1 MDFKEKIKE
10 QISIVD
16 VASLYVSLK
25 PAGKNFKA
33 LCPFHSEKT
42 PSFFVMPEKNSFSCF
57 GCNRFGDIFTMVQE
71 MENISFVEAMHFL
84 AEKFNIPIE
93 VGRSQAVK
101 KDDYLQLNEI
111 ALEFFKESLF
121 SPGEGRA
128 ALDYLGRRGLKRE
141 TIELFS
147 LGYAPDSWDGLAG
160 RLRRKRAPLD
170 KALELGLLVKSER
183 GRTYDRFRG
192 RVMFPIFSETGAI
205 LAFGGRTA
213 IDDAA
218 RAADAGHRG
227 NAPGAA
233 PVGAKYLNSP
243 DSPVYKKGN
252 HLFGF
257 HLSKNAMKEEKAGLL
272 VEGYLD
278 MISLYQAGFR
288 HAAASLGTALTD
300 KQVHLLKRF
309 CGQIHLFY
317 DRDAAGEAATI
328 RNIEKLFEQNV
339 NPRIVVIEGAKDP
352 DEFVRSQGA
361 PALREALQRTEDG
374 FNFLLNK
381 AAREFD
387 LANPEGKRRGLDL
400 ALGAV
405 NRISDPI
412 IRDGYVQRLASFFQV
427 RADLIQVDAA
437 GARPSAAPATEHAAP
452 LEISLMEEKILEA
465 LLRAPEVVPEIREFF
480 SDELL
485 AALPGRNIIRQLFAS
500 YAKHEEFRF
509 SEINRKLSAAE
520 NSRLNDVFAKKTRL
534 GKERSEIEKDIIT
547 AINNF
552 QRKLVLNRT
561 RLLNQEIAAAE
572 RERDSEKLQQLMKQK
587 AAMVR
592 DRAGRSPEEAVE
604 KTS

>member
-84 AEKFNIPIE
+84 ADKFNIPIE
-93 VGRSQAVK
+93 KGRFQAVK

-111 ALEFFKESLF
+111 ALEFFRENLF
-121 SPGEGRA
+121 SSVAGKA

-147 LGYAPDSWDGLAG
+147 LGYAPDAWDGLTG
-160 RLRRKRAPLD
+160 LLRRKRASLD
-170 KALELGLLVKSER
+170 KALELGLLVKNEK

-192 RVMFPIFSETGAI
+192 RVIFPIFSETGSI
-205 LAFGGRTA
+205 LAFGGRTVPDSA
-213 IDDAA
+213 S
-218 RAADAGHRG
+218 AG
-227 NAPGAA
+227 NSVP
-233 PVGAKYLNSP
+233 GAKYLNSP
-243 DSPVYKKGN
+243 DSPVYRKGN
-252 HLFGF
+252 HLYGF
-257 HLSKNAMKEEKAGLL
+257 QLSKNYMKEEKAGLL

-278 MISLYQAGFR
+278 MISLYQSGFR

-309 CGQIHLFY
+309 CSQIHLFY

-361 PALREALQRTEDG
+361 PALRDALQRTEDG

-387 LANPEGKRRGLDL
+387 LSDPAGKRRGLDL

-405 NRISDPI
+405 GRIGDPI
-412 IRDGYVQRLASFFQV
+412 IRDEYVQRLASFFQV
-427 RADLIQVDAA
+427 RADLIRVDAA
-437 GARPSAAPATEHAAP
+437 GAQPSAAPAAEHAAP

-465 LLRAPEVVPEIREFF
+465 ILRAPEVVPEIREFF

-485 AALPGRNIIRQLFAS
+485 AALAGRNIIRQLFSS
-500 YAKHEEFRF
+500 YDKYNEFRF
-509 SEINRKLSAAE
+509 SEIHRKLSSAE
-520 NSRLNDVFAKKTRL
+520 KARLNDVFAKKMLMR
-534 GKERSEIEKDIIT
+534 KERSEIEKDII
-547 AINNF
+547 AGINNF

-572 RERDSEKLQQLMKQK
+572 RERNSDKLQQLMKQK

-592 DRAGRSPEEAVE
+592 DRAGRSPEEPVE

>member
-84 AEKFNIPIE
+84 ADKFNIPIE
-93 VGRSQAVK
+93 KGHSQAVK
-101 KDDYLQLNEI
+101 KDDYLQLNEA
-111 ALEFFKESLF
+111 ALDFFKESLF
-121 SPGEGRA
+121 SSGEGKA

-147 LGYAPDSWDGLAG
+147 LGYAPNSWDGLGG
-160 RLRRKRAPLD
+160 RLRQKRAPLE
-170 KALELGLLVKSER
+170 KALELGLLVKNEK

-192 RVMFPIFSETGAI
+192 RVIFPIFSETGAI
-205 LAFGGRTA
+205 LAFGGRTV

-218 RAADAGHRG
+218 GS
-227 NAPGAA
+227 PGSP

-243 DSPVYKKGN
+243 DSPVYKKGS

-257 HLSKNAMKEEKAGLL
+257 HLSKSHMKEEKAGLL

-278 MISLYQAGFR
+278 MISLYQEGFR
-288 HAAASLGTALTD
+288 HAVASLGTALTD
-300 KQVHLLKRF
+300 KQIHLLKRF

-361 PALREALQRTEDG
+361 PALRAALQRTEDG

-387 LANPEGKRRGLDL
+387 LSDPEGKRRGLDL
-400 ALGAV
+400 ALGVVA
-405 NRISDPI
+405 RISDPI

-427 RADLIQVDAA
+427 RADLIRVD
-437 GARPSAAPATEHAAP
+437 GGGTQPSAAPATEHAAP

-485 AALPGRNIIRQLFAS
+485 AALSGRNIIRQLFSS
-500 YAKHEEFRF
+500 YAKYDEFRF

-520 NSRLNDVFAKKTRL
+520 RSRLNDVFAKKMRMS
-534 GKERSEIEKDIIT
+534 KERSEIEKDIIT
-547 AINNF
+547 GIKSF

-572 RERDSEKLQQLMKQK
+572 RERNSEKLQQLMQQK

-592 DRAGRSPEEAVE
+592 DRAERSPEEAVE